1 MTPIAL
7 DPRLTFDNFVVGQ
20 ANRLTA
26 AAGRRVAEIPGA
38 AYNPLFIYGGSGVGK
53 THLLNAIGHHAH
65 RLHPNLNVVSDTL
78 NQFLDD
84 LLQVVRSG
92 NKTALQARL
101 QKIDFLLLDDVQF
114 LGDRRAEQEELLRA
128 WDAITSRGG
137 QVVMASDRPPTEIQG
152 LDQRVVTR
160 FSGGLIADMGS
171 PDYETRVAIVRRK
184 AADRHQDLGAG
195 VAEALA
201 KIQFENV
208 RELQGALNKL
218 LALQDIDGREVG
230 AGEIAAMFG
239 KQRAQP
245 AVDEFS
251 GFLSDIVGTVAEVVT
266 QTIADT
272 KLSQAILRWKAE
284 GFSTR
289 RLEAAL
295 AKPPAEEELD
305 AFIQQYESDVERIRE
320 IEREIR
326 SIEPHAPELARPD
339 MFRLPDRLAD
349 AEELLHI
356 VRERN
361 RPLPAPPPGRSF
373 ETSSLLADT
382 FALRAAKAIADK
394 PGEQYNPFFV
404 YGPEGKGKTTLLAAL
419 ANEIQERTP
428 NKPVA
433 FVHGKHFAT
442 EVIEAIQRNSVESW
456 RDRYTEACLFVLDDI
471 DALVGTERAQEELFH
486 LFEALKRN
494 GAQLAFGGERPPHD
508 YAELDDRLRTRL
520 ESGLVVSIEE
530 RSTEAPLFDAETRR
544 REWLAAIE
552 ATASTS
558 QGESE
563 VDDWFKSHEKVLWK
577 WPYLE
582 DWLIEE
588 VT

>member
-26 AAGRRVAEIPGA
+26 AAGRRIAEIPA
-38 AYNPLFIYGGSGVGK
+38 HAYNPLFIYGGSGVGK

-78 NQFLDD
+78 NSFLDD
-84 LLQVVRSG
+84 LLQVMRSG
-92 NKTALQARL
+92 NREALQQRL
-101 QKIDFLLLDDVQF
+101 SKIDFLLLDDVQF

-128 WDAITSRGG
+128 WDSITSRGG
-137 QVVMASDRPPTEIQG
+137 QVVMVSDRPPTEIQG
-152 LDQRVVTR
+152 LDQRLASR
-160 FSGGLIADMGS
+160 FSGGLIADMGA
-171 PDYETRVAIVRRK
+171 PDYETRVAIVKRK
-184 AADRHQDLGAG
+184 AADRQQDLGPG
-195 VAEALA
+195 VPEALA
-201 KIQFENV
+201 KISFDNV

-218 LALQDIDGREVG
+218 LALQDIDGRVVG

-239 KQRAQP
+239 KPRTKV
-245 AVDEFS
+245 VDEFT
-251 GFLSDIVGTVAEVVT
+251 GFLSEITGTVEEVVT

-272 KLSQAILRWKAE
+272 KLSAAIFKWKGE

-295 AKPPAEEELD
+295 SKPPAEDELD
-305 AFIQQYESDVERIRE
+305 SFIEQYEHDVARVRD

-326 SIEPHAPELARPD
+326 SIEPNAPELARPD
-339 MFRLPDRLAD
+339 LFRLPDRLAD

-373 ETSSLLADT
+373 ETLFLQSDS
-382 FALRAAKAIADK
+382 FALRAAKAVADD
-394 PGEQYNPFFV
+394 PGEKYNPFYLF
-404 YGPEGKGKTTLLAAL
+404 GPEGLGKTTLLAAL
-419 ANEIQERTP
+419 ANEIKERKP

-433 FVHGKHFAT
+433 FVHAKHFAT
-442 EVIEAIQRNSVESW
+442 EVVEAIERNSVESW
-456 RDRYTEACLFVLDDI
+456 RERYAEASVFVLDDI
-471 DALVGTERAQEELFH
+471 DGLVGTERAQEELFH
-486 LFEALKRN
+486 LFEALQRN
-494 GAQLAFGGERPPHD
+494 GAQLAFGAEKHPRD
-508 YAELDDRLRTRL
+508 YPGLDDRLRTRL

-530 RSTEAPLFDAETRR
+530 RSSESTPLFDPKTRR
-544 REWLAAIE
+544 KEWLAAVD
-552 ATASTS
+552 ATTTE
-558 QGESE
+558 GESE

-588 VT
+588 AP